1 MYSLNLT
8 SFHPII
14 GTSVILHNIDDY
26 KLKWQHV
33 YINKWTRY
41 KQIRSMFFQF
51 QYGFI

>member
-26 KLKWQHV
+26 KLDD
-33 YINKWTRY
+33 
-41 KQIRSMFFQF
+41 SM
-51 QYGFI
+51 YT